1 MDLHKFHFV
10 INSKLLNLIKKE
22 ARDSNISVS
31 KCIRKILKNMRFAIE
46 KMQFES
52 HPLYFKYNKI
62 NADKD
67 IFINLDIENYL
78 LIANV
83 QDSLKLYSKAQV
95 LRFILRTFFEIK
107 EKSKSRLIES
117 VLESMKTKWEIEK
130 SRKKAWDKSHMS
142 LFKNQPSIILSFSPQ
157 RELSNI
163 LLL

>member
-1 MDLHKFHFV
+1 
-10 INSKLLNLIKKE
+10 
-22 ARDSNISVS
+22 
-31 KCIRKILKNMRFAIE
+31 MRFAIE

-52 HPLYFKYNKI
+52 HPLYFKYNKV

-117 VLESMKTKWEIEK
+117 VLESMKTKWEIEQ